1 MHVRIQGLV
10 TSAND
15 LAQKWSLIVER
26 WDTAGLPDDK
36 PNARLHGATFKE
48 FGKRVMATLDLV
60 ASLGRVDEAGQLLF
74 LPKVDS
80 AAKQLKVAHSSVDQL
95 SSELNAQPLALF
107 RDPNGNLDGLQG
119 FVNGAHVSNANAG
132 TQLDQ
137 IGNSMTAL
145 FDSVSTGLKFG
156 KAKGLS
162 LYHTY
167 GEQLQDLTTGA
178 RQLHAEIKALE
189 EAVIVLHSEAKAS
202 AEQAQEFSTTAEEA
216 LGSIKESFADVKASQ
231 AEIDAKLATVR
242 ETTKAAASLE
252 AQVEGYEASFDA
264 FQKSLDERV
273 AQHAA
278 FEKNMAEALVT
289 NKNRESEID
298 RLIAKADSMIK
309 GATTAGLGDSLENTR
324 KLYQK
329 RMVGAG
335 IGFFLSIL
343 LLAASAIPLVAH
355 ILPGLFIAWI
365 PPAVHAGVTSQTE
378 NGAVLLSLLG
388 KVFLMFPA
396 TWLTQFFSK
405 AYSEFFHLEREYAHK
420 AALAR
425 SVEGFKKQAPKY
437 EEEIATAVFF
447 EVQSNP
453 SKQKSPEAAEHP
465 ILGPLMKKFIDA
477 LPLGK
482 TADSKPPK
490 HLKPQDV

>member
-10 TSAND
+10 TSASD
-15 LAQKWSLIVER
+15 LAQKWSHLVAR

-36 PNARLHGATFKE
+36 PSARLHGASFRE
-48 FGKRVMATLDLV
+48 FSKRVMATLDLV

-74 LPKVDS
+74 LPKVDN
-80 AAKQLKVAHSSVDQL
+80 ATKQLKVAHSSVDQL
-95 SSELNAQPLALF
+95 LTEMNAHPLALF
-107 RDPNGNLDGLQG
+107 RDPDGNLDGLQG
-119 FVNGAHVSNANAG
+119 FVNGSHVSNANAG

-167 GEQLQDLTTGA
+167 GEQLQDLTAEA
-178 RQLHAEIKALE
+178 RQFHAEIKSLE
-189 EAVIVLHSEAKAS
+189 EAVSVLHNEAKAS
-202 AEQAQEFSTTAEEA
+202 AEKTQEFLATAEETLDA
-216 LGSIKESFADVKASQ
+216 IKAFSADAKTSQ
-231 AEIDAKLATVR
+231 AEIDAKLAAVR

-273 AQHAA
+273 AQHVA
-278 FEKNMAEALVT
+278 FEKNMADALT
-289 NKNRESEID
+289 ANKKRESEID

-309 GATTAGLGDSLENTR
+309 GATTAGLGDSLETTR
-324 KLYQK
+324 KLYQT

-335 IGFFLSIL
+335 IGFFFSIL
-343 LLAASAIPLVAH
+343 LLAISSVPLVAH
-355 ILPGLFIAWI
+355 ILPGLFTAWI
-365 PPAVHAGVTSQTE
+365 PPVTHGGVTGPTE
-378 NGAVLLSLLG
+378 NGAALLSLLG

-465 ILGPLMKKFIDA
+465 ILGPLMKKFVDA

-482 TADSKPPK
+482 SPESKPPST
-490 HLKPQDV
+490 

>member
-10 TSAND
+10 TSANE
-15 LAQKWSLIVER
+15 LAEKWSRLVAR
-26 WDTAGLPDDK
+26 WDTAGLADDK
-36 PNARLHGATFKE
+36 PNARLHGASFKE
-48 FGKRVMATLDLV
+48 FSKRVMATLDLV
-60 ASLGRVDEAGQLLF
+60 ASLGRVDDAGQLLF

-80 AAKQLKVAHSSVDQL
+80 ATKQLKVAHSSVDQL
-95 SSELNAQPLALF
+95 LSEMNAHPLALF
-107 RDPNGNLDGLQG
+107 RDPDGSLDGLQG
-119 FVNGAHVSNANAG
+119 FVNGSHVSNANAG

-167 GEQLQDLTTGA
+167 GEQLQGLAVEA
-178 RQLHAEIKALE
+178 RQIHAEIKALE
-189 EAVIVLHSEAKAS
+189 KAVSILHDEAKAS
-202 AEQAQEFSTTAEEA
+202 AEQTQGFSASAEKT
-216 LGSIKESFADVKASQ
+216 LDSIKEALADAKTSQ

-264 FQKSLDERV
+264 FQKSLNDRI
-273 AQHAA
+273 AQHGA
-278 FEKNMAEALVT
+278 FEKNMVDALT
-289 NKNRESEID
+289 ANKNRESEID

-309 GATTAGLGDSLENTR
+309 GATTAGLGDSLEATR
-324 KLYQK
+324 RLYQY
-329 RMVGAG
+329 RMAGAG
-335 IGFFLSIL
+335 TGFFLSIL
-343 LLAASAIPLVAH
+343 LLATSAVPLVAH
-355 ILPGLFIAWI
+355 ILPGLFTTWI
-365 PPAVHAGVTSQTE
+365 PPVAHSGAITPQE
-378 NGAVLLSLLG
+378 NGAALLSLVG

-396 TWLTQFFSK
+396 TWLTQFFSR

-465 ILGPLMKKFIDA
+465 ILGPLMKKFVDA

-482 TADSKPPK
+482 SSESKPPNS
-490 HLKPQDV
+490 